1 VIALIVGPTVIAGLV
16 VSWYG
21 YRTLLRIQRWGEK
34 MNELDAIFQSV
45 AAPEEMA
52 GSAAAKP
59 KYGNVAA
66 PVGPAHRVPVGV
78 PH

>member
-1 VIALIVGPTVIAGLV
+1 VIALIVGPTLVVGLL

-21 YRTLLRIQRWGEK
+21 YKTLVRIQRWGEK

-45 AAPEEMA
+45 ATPEEMA
-52 GSAAAKP
+52 GCAAGKP
-59 KYGNVAA
+59 KYGSGVAL
-66 PVGPAHRVPVGV
+66 VVPARRVPVGL